1 MHPKVKS
8 YSNTRNLVY
17 AAKLEEQKQLE
28 KRLQEKY
35 KQLKNETNGNKSN
48 KG

>member
-8 YSNTRNLVY
+8 YSGNRNIVY

-35 KQLKNETNGNKSN
+35 KQLKLNTNGNKSN
-48 KG
+48 KR

>member
-8 YSNTRNLVY
+8 YSGTRNIVY
-17 AAKLEEQKQLE
+17 AAKLVEQKKLE

-35 KQLKNETNGNKSN
+35 KQFKKEKNGK
-48 KG
+48 